1 MMSNSEPE
9 DDKGGMGSDEELIA
23 SIEKSKKS
31 SKKSKKGEKQKSW
44 KETNDEKEGSDP

>member
-9 DDKGGMGSDEELIA
+9 DDKGMGSDEELIQ
-23 SIEKSKKS
+23 SIEKVKKS

-44 KETNDEKEGSDP
+44 KGTDDQKEVSDP